1 MISRMTFCSAQP
13 AAMRCA
19 RTAPTPSTSRRREGS
34 ASDDVEHGFAEGA
47 HEALGVGRADAA
59 DRAGTE
65 VALDAVERRGRGR
78 LEEVN
83 PELQAVRAVIGPGAR
98 RLDPL
103 AGRDHRGLPDDGDE
117 VALPACLEAQ
127 HAKAVLLVVERDA
140 LDQPGKVLRRSS
152 G

>member
-1 MISRMTFCSAQP
+1 MISRTAFCSA
-13 AAMRCA
+13 
-19 RTAPTPSTSRRREGS
+19 SRRRCAAPARDRCLRPRAAGRVGL
-34 ASDDVEHGFAEGA
+34 DDVEHGFAQGA

-59 DRAGTE
+59 DHAGTE

-78 LEEVN
+78 LEEVG
-83 PELQAVRAVIGPGAR
+83 PELQPVRVVIGPGAR

-103 AGRDHRGLPDDGDE
+103 AGRDHRGVPDDGDE